1 MGECLVGTNN
11 CFYCWKGWHK
21 VRDCPIIKARGKKSN
36 LYQASGPNLD
46 APKKKRFYDLRSRG
60 EQEDYPDVVT
70 DILQVFSINVYALL
84 DPDATLSYV
93 APFVSKMFYMLP
105 DILVEPFS
113 VTTLV
118 GDSVVAKRVYRS
130 YLISLTNKDTLVDLV
145 ERDMFD
151 FDFILGMY

>member
-1 MGECLVGTNN
+1 
-11 CFYCWKGWHK
+11 
-21 VRDCPIIKARGKKSN
+21 
-36 LYQASGPNLD
+36 
-46 APKKKRFYDLRSRG
+46 
-60 EQEDYPDVVT
+60 
-70 DILQVFSINVYALL
+70 
-84 DPDATLSYV
+84 
-93 APFVSKMFYMLP
+93 MFYMLP

-130 YLISLTNKDTLVDLV
+130 YLISLTNRDTLVDLV